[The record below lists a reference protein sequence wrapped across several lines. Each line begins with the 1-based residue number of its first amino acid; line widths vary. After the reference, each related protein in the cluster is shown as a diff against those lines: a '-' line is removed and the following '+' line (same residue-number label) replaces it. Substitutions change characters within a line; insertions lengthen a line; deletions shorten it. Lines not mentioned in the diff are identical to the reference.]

1 MTGRPISFVR
11 PPHTCTEHKPGT
23 RACYGR
29 HACRC
34 DDCARENTRAVKR
47 STAGHRRRVPAHV
60 IVDHLTRLGYPHV
73 NAVDVEHATGVPEA
87 TIRTIMAGRVQSVQ
101 ASTASRL
108 LACQYA
114 QPGDS
119 GLMPACGVI
128 RRLQSLAVLGW
139 THAEIA
145 ARMGVT
151 RRAVEHL
158 YNADP
163 DGVMLRATW
172 AKVDRVWRELQ
183 ATPRTVERADR
194 VRRRAEARGWLPP
207 LAWDEDMGPHGID
220 NPHARPVKNWRRGQW
235 KKAA

>member
-1 MTGRPISFVR
+1 MTGRPADFPR

-47 STAGHRRRVPAHV
+47 STSGHRRRVPAQA
-60 IVDHLTRLGYPHV
+60 IVDHLTRLGWPQV
-73 NAVDVEHATGVPEA
+73 NATDVEKATGVPEA
-87 TIRTIMAGRVQSVQ
+87 TIRTIMAGRVQTVQ
-101 ASTASRL
+101 TATAARI
-108 LACQYA
+108 LACHRA
-114 QPGDS
+114 QPGGS

-151 RRAVEHL
+151 RRAFDHL
-158 YNADP
+158 HNADP
-163 DGVMLRATW
+163 YGVMLRATW
-172 AKVDRVWRELQ
+172 AKVDHVWRELQ
-183 ATPRTVERADR
+183 GTPRTVERADR

-207 LAWDEDMGPHGID
+207 LAWDDDMGPHGID
-220 NPHARPVKNWRRGQW
+220 NPHARPAKNWRRGQW
-235 KKAA
+235 KEAA